1 MKAIKNKWQSAGYML
16 PRLIYWN
23 VNSRTGTIPLTQNE
37 MGVALV
43 SGFSP
48 AIANMVF
55 SAKLDPY
62 EVLVDAINSPRY
74 DAVEAAIKEIV

>member
-1 MKAIKNKWQSAGYML
+1 
-16 PRLIYWN
+16 
-23 VNSRTGTIPLTQNE
+23 

-48 AIANMVF
+48 AIAQMVF

-62 EVLVDAINSPRY
+62 EVLVDAINNKRY
-74 DAVEAAIKEIV
+74 DLVEEKVKGLL

>member
-1 MKAIKNKWQSAGYML
+1 
-16 PRLIYWN
+16 
-23 VNSRTGTIPLTQNE
+23 

-55 SAKLDPY
+55 SAKLDLY